1 MAEEDKLQDIYTY
14 LKFGAVFKSRG
25 FTRRGY
31 PQTIR
36 QVYSELKSFSGF
48 AMWLKG
54 LSSKGRS

>member
-31 PQTIR
+31 PQT
-36 QVYSELKSFSGF
+36 SLF
-48 AMWLKG
+48 
-54 LSSKGRS
+54 

>member
-1 MAEEDKLQDIYTY
+1 MAEEDRLQDIYTY
-14 LKFGAVFKSRG
+14 LKFGAVFRSRG

-31 PQTIR
+31 PR